1 MNFAPLADV
10 ADIFMGQSPPGSTY
24 NTDGNGLPFFQGKTD
39 FGDIYPTVRM
49 FCTEPKRIAEVND
62 ILISVRAPVGPT
74 NLAPIK
80 SAIGRGLAAIRC
92 KDGTDVKYL
101 LYFLRHNEPDLA
113 QLGKGS
119 TFEAIGRDDLEDVRV
134 PFPLLPEQR
143 RIAALLDKADHLR
156 RTRRYAAQL
165 SETFLQAV
173 FVRMFGE
180 PVTNLLHFPL
190 EKLEDLIDPDRQIT
204 YGIVLPGD
212 NVEGGVPYVRVV
224 DMKEGQINSAGLRRT
239 TRAIADSYKR
249 SSLKPG
255 DLLLSIRGQVGRL
268 AIVPKN
274 LDGANITQD
283 TARLATTEKIN
294 VLYLMGCLDSAE
306 MQEYMRNLI
315 KGAAIQ
321 GINLGDVKEFM
332 IPVLSPSDKE
342 KFARIV
348 QQFER
353 LRAQQREA
361 ERQAE
366 HLFQTLLHR
375 AFGGEG

>member
-1 MNFAPLADV
+1 MNFAPLVDV

-49 FCTEPKRIAEVND
+49 YCTEPKRIAEVND

-101 LYFLRHNEPDLA
+101 LYFLRHNESKLA
-113 QLGKGS
+113 QLGTGS
-119 TFEAIGRDDLEDVRV
+119 TFEAIGRDDLEDVNV
-134 PFPLLPEQR
+134 PLPPLPEQR

-165 SETFLQAV
+165 SGTFLQAV
-173 FVRMFGE
+173 FVRMFGD
-180 PVTNLLHFPL
+180 PVRNPMGWDGATVDDVVAFSQYGTS
-190 EKLEDLIDPDRQIT
+190 EKSNRDGKGYPVLGMGNIT
-204 YGIVLPGD
+204 YGGD
-212 NVEGGVPYVRVV
+212 IDLDNLAYVELSE
-224 DMKEGQINSAGLRRT
+224 KEFKELRLERGDIIFNRTNSTEL
-239 TRAIADSYKR
+239 
-249 SSLKPG
+249 
-255 DLLLSIRGQVGRL
+255 VGKTARW
-268 AIVPKN
+268 N
-274 LDGANITQD
+274 LDLDAVI
-283 TARLATTEKIN
+283 ASYLVRLKLNPGTLPEYFVALLNSRQFKRMFQERCKKAVGQSN
-294 VLYLMGCLDSAE
+294 VSPTLL
-306 MQEYMRNLI
+306 
-315 KGAAIQ
+315 
-321 GINLGDVKEFM
+321 KEF
-332 IPVLSPSDKE
+332 PVLIPPLALQR

-375 AFGGEG
+375 AFTT